1 LDQVAQLALLLSL
14 AIVRLTITVEKES
27 EGLVIVVS
35 KDIEKF
41 FLSLEMMMKRVKEPR
56 LRSK

>member
-1 LDQVAQLALLLSL
+1 MDQVAQLALLLSL

>member
-1 LDQVAQLALLLSL
+1 MDQVVQLALLLSL
-14 AIVRLTITVEKES
+14 AIVRLTITVETES

-41 FLSLEMMMKRVKEPR
+41 FPSLEMMMKRVKEPR